1 MFLRNNLILSIR
13 IRFIAWYALI
23 LTVTFLLFST
33 VLYVYLQKSL
43 SSYLDFILESKAD
56 GVAVSINTYWETEK
70 MVAVH
75 RKGISR
81 KTLSKINNQ
90 NFLKIAGRWVEER
103 SDDPDLVNII
113 IQIYKPNG
121 EIIAYSKSAPIV
133 NLPKDALDE
142 LKKGLDFSGNEKI
155 EISEKSFQDFRF
167 VAIPVKEDKSVAY
180 IVQVASPLTFTY
192 TTLNRV
198 KLILFVTLPLTV
210 IIASILAGKFLA
222 SITLKPLNSM
232 IGTVRQITGSNLDTR
247 VAVPD
252 NMDEIR
258 ELAETFN
265 DMLERIN
272 RSFAVQRQFIQDV
285 SHELKTPFTVIR
297 GEMEVALKRE
307 RSVSEYRDILESN
320 LDEIKKISHILES
333 LLALARFDSD
343 AVTLNKEATDISVMI
358 KDILSD
364 IEILALQKSI
374 EITVMSIVGDNIVN
388 IDRERMRSVFYNI
401 FDNAIKYSNENG
413 KIEVDINRVEDEV
426 IIKISDTGPGISE
439 EDIPYIFERFYRA
452 DKARCSEGFGLGLSI
467 AKSIVKAHGGYILVR
482 SRIDEG
488 ATFIISLLVSQQA

>member
-1 MFLRNNLILSIR
+1 MFLKSDLTRSIR

-33 VLYVYLQKSL
+33 VLYLYLQKSL
-43 SSYLDFILESKAD
+43 SSYLDFIIESKAE
-56 GVAVSINTYWETEK
+56 GVAASINTYWETEK

-81 KTLSKINNQ
+81 KTLSKINNK
-90 NFLKIAGRWVEER
+90 NFLKIANRWVEER
-103 SDDPDLVNII
+103 SNDPDLVSVI

-133 NLPKDALDE
+133 NLPKEALDE
-142 LKKGLDFSGNEKI
+142 SKKSNEYYGNEKI
-155 EISEKSFQDFRF
+155 EVSEKTFQDFRF
-167 VAIPVKEDKSVAY
+167 VTMPVKEGKSVAY

-210 IIASILAGKFLA
+210 IIASILAGLFLA
-222 SITLKPLNSM
+222 SITLKPLNNM
-232 IGTVRQITGSNLDTR
+232 IGTVRQITGANLDTR
-247 VAVPD
+247 VEIPE
-252 NMDEIR
+252 NMHEIR

-272 RSFAVQRQFIQDV
+272 RSFAVQKQFMQDV
-285 SHELKTPFTVIR
+285 SHELKTPLTVIR

-307 RSVSEYRDILESN
+307 RSINEYRDILESS
-320 LDEIKKISHILES
+320 LDEIKKINRILES

-343 AVTLNKEATDISVMI
+343 AVSLHKESTDITELI
-358 KDILSD
+358 KEILND
-364 IEILALQKSI
+364 IEILALQKNI
-374 EITVMSIVGDNIVN
+374 EITVISEASDNIVN
-388 IDRERMRSVFYNI
+388 IDRERMRRVFYNI
-401 FDNAIKYSNENG
+401 FDNAIKYSSEKG
-413 KIEVDINRVEDEV
+413 KINIDIERADGEVLIN
-426 IIKISDTGPGISE
+426 ISDSGPGISE
-439 EDIPYIFERFYRA
+439 EDIPYIFDRFYRA

-467 AKSIVKAHGGYILVR
+467 AKSIVKAHGGNIEVR
-482 SRIDEG
+482 SVSG
-488 ATFIISLLVSQQA
+488 VGSTFTIYLPAG